1 MRLDLPIAL
10 FCSPGSQSGESC
22 RDQRQSAQFFQDRD
36 RRDPRSLIA
45 AIVSIR
51 LYRFWV
57 NLGLTVGL
65 SGLDLVSIQP
75 RVQRARPLI

>member
-1 MRLDLPIAL
+1 MIQWQRD
-10 FCSPGSQSGESC
+10 QWQ
-22 RDQRQSAQFFQDRD
+22 RDQRQSAQSCQDRD

-45 AIVSIR
+45 SIVSIR

-57 NLGLTVGL
+57 NLGLTLGL

-75 RVQRARPLI
+75 RVQQDSPLIES